1 MAAEATGAILN
12 RPACGGAPDWVWPA
26 TLSPAQL
33 MGRVASAYD
42 TNMRAVLQRVS
53 SASVAV
59 DSETIGR
66 ISRGL
71 VVLVGVEAGDVDRDA
86 TVIAHKISGLRV
98 FGDQDGRMNLSLAD
112 IDGSV
117 LLISQ
122 FTLLADVRRGRR
134 PSFVAAAEPALAKP
148 LIELIAASLISAGI
162 DVALGEFG
170 ATMDVHLVNAGPVTV
185 TLEVRGGRVV

>member
-1 MAAEATGAILN
+1 MRARLGL
-12 RPACGGAPDWVWPA
+12 
-26 TLSPAQL
+26 TLDPQPAQL
-33 MGRVASAYD
+33 IGRVASAYD

-59 DSETIGR
+59 DGETIGR
-66 ISRGL
+66 INTGL
-71 VVLVGVEAGDVDRDA
+71 VVLVGVEAGDVNRDA
-86 TVIAHKISGLRV
+86 TVIADKISGLRV
-98 FGDQDGRMNLSLAD
+98 FGDEDGRMNLSLID

-122 FTLLADVRRGRR
+122 FTLVADVRWGRR

-148 LIELIAASLISAGI
+148 LIELIAVSLTSAGI
-162 DVALGEFG
+162 DVACGEFG
-170 ATMDVHLVNAGPVTV
+170 AMMDVHLVNAGPVTV